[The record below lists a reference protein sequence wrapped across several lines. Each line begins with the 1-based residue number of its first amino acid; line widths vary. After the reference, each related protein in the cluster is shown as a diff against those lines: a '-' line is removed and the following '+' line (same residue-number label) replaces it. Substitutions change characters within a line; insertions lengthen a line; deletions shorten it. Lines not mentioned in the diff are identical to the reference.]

1 MTKGEEGHKSDR
13 RDFPTLET
21 FRAQV
26 VDVSRLEQAA
36 LLKGSFAH
44 CCAYTPQLCRFFA
57 LQKLGRWSGFSVSAG
72 CQRVPGGVGGVHV
85 SSSNPKYDRSA
96 KIGRSPSTTFAN
108 SQFSAS
114 IPEHHNSR
122 DQHDVSFKVG
132 LQECKKRAETFF
144 AHELNFANSSHEEI
158 FGVSSEKS
166 FLS

>member
-1 MTKGEEGHKSDR
+1 MDR
-13 RDFPTLET
+13 CDFRPLEDFQAPRDN
-21 FRAQV
+21 
-26 VDVSRLEQAA
+26 VSRLEQAP

-44 CCAYTPQLCRFFA
+44 CSAYTPQLCRFFA
-57 LQKLGRWSGFSVSAG
+57 LQKLGRWSGFSVWTA
-72 CQRVPGGVGGVHV
+72 CHRVPGGVDGGVHV

-96 KIGRSPSTTFAN
+96 KIGRSPSRTFAN